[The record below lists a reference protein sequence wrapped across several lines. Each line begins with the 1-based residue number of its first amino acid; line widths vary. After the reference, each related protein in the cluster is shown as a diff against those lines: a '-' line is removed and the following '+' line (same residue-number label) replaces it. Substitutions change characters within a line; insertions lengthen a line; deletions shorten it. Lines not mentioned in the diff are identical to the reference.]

1 MTKVEIDA
9 LQDIVNTYEKE
20 GACSVNEEH
29 IRAIKQ
35 VIRDVQD
42 PVWFFTPSTKRE
54 EQKCS

>member
-9 LQDIVNTYEKE
+9 LQDIVDTYEKD
-20 GACSVNEEH
+20 GMCSVNEEH

-54 EQKCS
+54 E